1 MDLSFLIPSK
11 TRRQLLEYFV
21 ENPDA
26 QGGIREI
33 ASILKLA
40 PQLVYRELVNL
51 ENWGF
56 LFSSKRGS
64 QRLFRLNNKFPLYL
78 SIREMI
84 KAFKEEQSRNYTIDK
99 TYDLKAMVKRLRKT
113 PVPKE
118 LIPGL
123 TAKRKKPRSW
133 TEEKILN
140 RSAK

>member
-11 TRRQLLEYFV
+11 TRRRLLEYFV

-33 ASILKLA
+33 ASIIGLA

-64 QRLFRLNNKFPLYL
+64 RRLFRLNNKFPLYF

-99 TYDLKAMVKRLRKT
+99 TYNLKAMIKRLRKT
-113 PVPKE
+113 SVPKE

-140 RSAK
+140 RSVT